1 MSIKAFRTRAA
12 SSAARFGI
20 NRQQLLEKAADFSDS
35 IDKVNLQDPVSRP
48 ALGIG
53 LAKRLIVAVA
63 NREPRGVRRFTFVRK
78 MPDQVPGRNC
88 TEFPAGWNGES
99 GDKVVQLT
107 GREIRR
113 AAIEVLALLECGGD
127 VPDQLSLPG
136 IRPERISAAE
146 IRLPFI

>member
-48 ALGIG
+48 AIGIR
-53 LAKRLIVAVA
+53 LAKRLIVAMA
-63 NREPRGVRRFTFVRK
+63 NREPCGVRRLTFVRK
-78 MPDQVPGRNC
+78 MPDQVPGRYC
-88 TEFPAGWNGES
+88 TEFPAGRRSQS
-99 GDKVVQLT
+99 GNKVVQPT

-113 AAIEVLALLECGGD
+113 APIEVLD
-127 VPDQLSLPG
+127 
-136 IRPERISAAE
+136 R
-146 IRLPFI
+146 